1 MTTILRAIQMTPI
14 EDIWQSLRSNS
25 PGPLVRRID
34 ETHPLDLYAEYEH
47 PDRPGLVLVCP
58 DEPPRARDLKAV
70 RIDHGDRADGRWW
83 LRLSLMTPDLFAVF
97 RELCRDIV
105 AFTRQGITPQAAP
118 GAILARVDRWR
129 RLLEQ
134 AHDGMT
140 ATALRGLIGEL
151 LVLEADVLP
160 HFRPDAAV
168 NSWQGPFGAPQDFRL
183 PSGRRIEVKVV
194 QPDADA
200 VRINGLAQLDG
211 EGEEIVLFVIRL
223 EDVDEEAENAMTASA
238 LIRRLMRRLESEPL
252 AANELTSR
260 LAAAGWHEHPRHE
273 QVAVVLKGVQRYAV
287 EASFPRL
294 VRATVPVGVIEAD
307 YAVALP
313 PMSAGDRDAEEP
325 ES

>member
-1 MTTILRAIQMTPI
+1 MTTTLRAIPMIPI
-14 EDIWQSLRSNS
+14 EDIWQSLRSSS

-47 PDRPGLVLVCP
+47 PDRPGLVLICP
-58 DEPPRARDLKAV
+58 EEPPRARGLKAV

-83 LRLSLMTPDLFAVF
+83 VRLSLMTPDLSAVF

-105 AFTRQGITPQAAP
+105 TFTRQGITPQAAP
-118 GAILARVDRWR
+118 GAVLARVDRWR
-129 RLLEQ
+129 RLLEE

-151 LVLEADVLP
+151 LVLETDVLP
-160 HFRPDAAV
+160 HFHSDAAV
-168 NSWQGPFGAPQDFRL
+168 NSWQGPLGAPQDFRL

-194 QPDADA
+194 QPDAEA

-211 EGEEIVLFVIRL
+211 EGEEIALFVIRL
-223 EDVDEEAENAMTASA
+223 EDVHAESENATTAPA
-238 LIRRLMRRLESEPL
+238 VIRRLMGRLEFEPL

-260 LAAAGWHEHPRHE
+260 LAAAGWHEHPHHE
-273 QVAVVLKGVQRYAV
+273 QVAVVLKGIQRYAV

-294 VRATVPVGVIEAD
+294 VRATVPVGVTEAD
-307 YAVALP
+307 YVIALT
-313 PMSAGDRDAEEP
+313 PMTAGDRAAGKPDT
-325 ES
+325 